1 MKFSALF
8 ASLFLIACG
17 PQVSVTPD
25 STLRAS
31 ATSGEL
37 TVELRSDEPLHV
49 GQNVVRYRVLHD
61 GVDAPHALL
70 TQTPRMQM
78 IMGSGETAH
87 ACPMKNPEHE
97 PNADGFFEGL
107 LIFTMPSS
115 ADTRWSLALEVELH
129 HDAAPLVVDFG
140 ELEIA
145 DSATRQF
152 VMRDGQSVMLTAA
165 LDAKPK
171 LGPNGFIVTA
181 HRAEDAALLSWVP
194 VTDLTFTVTPEM
206 PVMGH
211 GSSNNQAPV
220 LGEDGLYRGTVNF
233 MMAGDWVVH
242 VAARAGDATL
252 TTFDVPFTVE

>member
-1 MKFSALF
+1 MKFFGLCVVV
-8 ASLFLIACG
+8 SLFACG
-17 PQVSVTPD
+17 PQPSATPD

-61 GVDAPHALL
+61 GVDAPHALI

-78 IMGSGETAH
+78 IMGSGETPH
-87 ACPMKNPEHE
+87 GCPLKNPDHE

-107 LIFTMPSS
+107 LVFTMPSS
-115 ADTRWSLALEVELH
+115 VDTRWSLTLEVELH
-129 HDAAPLVVDFG
+129 HGAAPLLVDFG

-145 DSATRQF
+145 DSTSRQF
-152 VMRDGQSVMLTAA
+152 AMRDGQRVMLTAA
-165 LDAKPK
+165 LESKPK
-171 LGPNGFIVTA
+171 LGANTFIVTA

-194 VTDLTFTVTPEM
+194 VTDLTFSVTPEM

-211 GSSNNQAPV
+211 GSSNNEAPV
-220 LGEDGLYRGTVNF
+220 PGEDGLYRGTVNF

-242 VAARAGDATL
+242 VGARAGDVAL